1 MQHKGV
7 IFGIKV
13 ERRKLERKVVRNI
26 KGTKNKDIKKRRL
39 KSKTIFIYDLFWDS
53 KGSNQWEV

>member
-7 IFGIKV
+7 ISRIRV
-13 ERRKLERKVVRNI
+13 QRRKLEKKVVRNI
-26 KGTKNKDIKKRRL
+26 KGIKKQGHKKKIL

-53 KGSNQWEV
+53 KGFNQWEI